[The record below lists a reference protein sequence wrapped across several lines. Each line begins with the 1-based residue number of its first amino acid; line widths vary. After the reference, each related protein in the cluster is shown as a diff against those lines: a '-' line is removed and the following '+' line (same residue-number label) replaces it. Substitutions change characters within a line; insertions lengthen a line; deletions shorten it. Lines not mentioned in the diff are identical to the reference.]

1 MSGYQEGSGSF
12 EGWTQFEEAVKGI
25 FSEWTA
31 LNLAIQNRWGNPDD
45 DNTDICE
52 DVLDFF
58 YDHPQVYADQL
69 EDILDDFF
77 QNELNVLIEDG
88 SIEEVSRMLVTLY
101 AECKSG
107 DFRRAM
113 VYCSSARKA
122 STYNAITASR
132 DAALYSSSTMAAPQ
146 ISQNRM
152 SKAAAFMSSFKEE
165 SFTNGEGE
173 GDDDDEGME
182 DEVDEDEVDED
193 GDMEME
199 MDDDDDDAA
208 VPAAATTVGSKK
220 GKKHKSKKGTALEM
234 DDDGFIMVG
243 KGGKAKR
250 K

>member
-1 MSGYQEGSGSF
+1 MSGVQEGSGSF

-31 LNLAIQNRWGNPDD
+31 LNLAIQNRWGGPNE

-52 DVLDFF
+52 DVLNFF

-69 EDILDDFF
+69 EDLLDDFF

-88 SIEEVSRMLVTLY
+88 SIEEVSRILVTLY
-101 AECKSG
+101 AECKAG

-122 STYNAITASR
+122 SAYSSMTSSR
-132 DAALYSSSTMAAPQ
+132 DAALYSASSMAAPQ

-152 SKAAAFMSSFKEE
+152 TRAAAFMSSFKEE
-165 SFTNGEGE
+165 SFTNGDE
-173 GDDDDEGME
+173 DDEDDEGME
-182 DEVDEDEVDED
+182 GEEEVDED
-193 GDMEME
+193 GDVDMDMEI
-199 MDDDDDDAA
+199 DDDDEEEEEAP
-208 VPAAATTVGSKK
+208 VQSGGSKK
-220 GKKHKSKKGTALEM
+220 GRKHKGKKGGDFEV
-234 DDDGFIMVG
+234 DEDGFVMVG

>member
-1 MSGYQEGSGSF
+1 MSGIQEGSGSF

-31 LNLAIQNRWGNPDD
+31 LNLAIQNRWGGPNE

-52 DVLDFF
+52 DVLNFF

-69 EDILDDFF
+69 EDLLDDFF

-88 SIEEVSRMLVTLY
+88 SIEEVSRILVTLY
-101 AECKSG
+101 AECKAG

-122 STYNAITASR
+122 SAYSSMTSSR
-132 DAALYSSSTMAAPQ
+132 DAALYSASSMAAPQ

-152 SKAAAFMSSFKEE
+152 SRAAAFMQSFKEE
-165 SFTNGEGE
+165 AFTNEDADD
-173 GDDDDEGME
+173 DDDDEGME
-182 DEVDEDEVDED
+182 EEEEEVDED

-199 MDDDDDDAA
+199 MEMDDDDDVAQA
-208 VPAAATTVGSKK
+208 PVAQSGGSKK
-220 GKKHKSKKGTALEM
+220 GKKHKGKKGGEFEV
-234 DDDGFIMVG
+234 DEDGFVMVG